1 MAITFMGWPRAS
13 GTSGAVRLALALF
26 GALLCPPGNSA
37 AATITNYMSTG
48 WPQSW
53 FNVNVGDT
61 VVWVNGEF
69 SPNYVQSYGGEFKSP
84 SLAPGDLFSFT
95 FTNAGF
101 YAYQTGT
108 ADLGPSTLA
117 GVVIANGWTGAPPA
131 VTVLTPLEGSIL
143 RNGPDLVQAW
153 ATNIENIAQIQYF
166 LGTNLIGIGAA
177 TSSYPYGVEY
187 PLAGR
192 SLSAGTYPLVARAVD
207 NQGMA
212 ASSKPVNITIGMPT
226 RGGGVWGARR
236 LPTGEFLLFYD
247 AAIVG
252 NVMAVKAADDLALD
266 NPVILQYVNHPGVF
280 VDASV
285 RGGAVPRR
293 FYFLTLFR

>member
-1 MAITFMGWPRAS
+1 
-13 GTSGAVRLALALF
+13 
-26 GALLCPPGNSA
+26 
-37 AATITNYMSTG
+37 MSTG

-84 SLAPGDLFSFT
+84 SLASGDLFSFT
-95 FTNAGF
+95 FSNAGF

-108 ADLGPSTLA
+108 ADIAPSTLA
-117 GVVIANGWTGAPPA
+117 GVVIVNGWTGAPPA
-131 VTVLTPLEGSIL
+131 VTVLTPLDGSVFA
-143 RNGPDLVQAW
+143 NGPDFLQAW
-153 ATNIENIAQIQYF
+153 ATNMENIAQIQYF
-166 LGTNLIGIGAA
+166 LGTNLVGIGTA
-177 TSSYPYGVEY
+177 TSTYPYGVEY

-192 SLSAGTYPLVARAVD
+192 SLSAGIYPLVAKAVD
-207 NQGMA
+207 TQGMV
-212 ASSKPVNITIGMPT
+212 ASSQPVNITIGLPA
-226 RGGGVWGARR
+226 GLWKGVWGARR

-252 NVMAVKAADDLALD
+252 SVMVVKAADDLALD
-266 NPVILQYVNHPGVF
+266 NTVILQYVYHPGVL

-293 FYFLTLFR
+293 FYFLTRGR